1 MHTWRR
7 RKNTMHSIMK
17 EKTLAIN
24 KNLNRYKFQVHSCK
38 FISIA
43 TTAVASNAEVY
54 VSSEEFA

>member
-1 MHTWRR
+1 
-7 RKNTMHSIMK
+7 MK
-17 EKTLAIN
+17 ETPWLETKTSTGTNSRCIA
-24 KNLNRYKFQVHSCK
+24 VK

>member
-1 MHTWRR
+1 MHTWGR
-7 RKNTMHSIMK
+7 RKNAMHSIEK
-17 EKTLAIN
+17 EKTLAKN
-24 KNLNRYKFQVHSCK
+24 KNLSRYKFQVHVCK